1 MGNVVEFSRLDL
13 IDEQAIA
20 DMNHKPHNLYFH
32 YSSVLFL
39 STKMSLNFNEIKSV
53 QRFPKIS
60 NENKKIFCFG
70 T

>member
-53 QRFPKIS
+53 QRFQKIS
-60 NENKKIFCFG
+60 NENKKIFCLG